1 MALWNELAVS
11 PLRTSSYTASLQ
23 GFGGYSRYVSE
34 EMTNS
39 LDTLSTALLSET
51 LLFSAIKNCT
61 SLNCTDNISWSLC
74 SCYRSHIYIIL
85 STVNDI
91 FQNMKLLISERTYQQ
106 TFLSYISV
114 IIFCSYEKYRNFN
127 SYKIYISSHFLSV
140 FQRWDIKKRASVER
154 WSSWLRYRTLE
165 QAASYLYE
173 HCLIFFNRKF
183 QAHCKS

>member
-51 LLFSAIKNCT
+51 LLFSAIKKCT

-85 STVNDI
+85 STVNDNFKI
-91 FQNMKLLISERTYQQ
+91 CNCLFLNVHISRLSFHKFLYNHLLFIW
-106 TFLSYISV
+106 
-114 IIFCSYEKYRNFN
+114 
-127 SYKIYISSHFLSV
+127 KIP
-140 FQRWDIKKRASVER
+140 
-154 WSSWLRYRTLE
+154 
-165 QAASYLYE
+165 
-173 HCLIFFNRKF
+173 KF
-183 QAHCKS
+183 QFIQNIYFKSFFVCLSEMGH

>member
-51 LLFSAIKNCT
+51 LLFSAIKKCT

-85 STVNDI
+85 SIVNDI
-91 FQNMKLLISERTYQQ
+91 SKYEIAYFWT
-106 TFLSYISV
+106 YISAD
-114 IIFCSYEKYRNFN
+114 IPFINFCNHLLFIW
-127 SYKIYISSHFLSV
+127 KIP
-140 FQRWDIKKRASVER
+140 
-154 WSSWLRYRTLE
+154 
-165 QAASYLYE
+165 
-173 HCLIFFNRKF
+173 KF
-183 QAHCKS
+183 QFIQNIYFKSFFVCLSEMGHKKKGFSWTVVILT